1 MKKTTLLILIFIMVK
16 ISFAQNKKEQIEILN
31 NRLDSLKIAFQN
43 ENSIKKN

>member
-1 MKKTTLLILIFIMVK
+1 MLK